1 LSIAAAKRPKKKPPI
16 IDFPNDED
24 TRQMDIGAVYQ
35 SKLTTPEQ
43 AVASIPSGSNFSMG
57 MAMAEPP
64 ALLRALADRAK
75 AGQIEGLKVYYFEA
89 TRIAGETILRYE
101 LNDRIRPYCMF
112 IAATERALIKRAE
125 ADGGRK
131 IVNYVPS
138 NFHQAPRLLTDEV
151 GIDTFVCT
159 ISPMDRHGYFS
170 FGTGNDYS
178 SKVARAA
185 KRLIVEVNQNMPRVH
200 GAGAELH
207 VSEVSAIVEN
217 NVPLLQLPIRA
228 PAPED
233 DVIARMIAGLVP
245 DGACLQMGVGALP
258 DIVCAALRDRND
270 LGIHT
275 EALNP
280 GLVDLV
286 RAGVVTNRRKA
297 IDWGKTVF
305 TFAMGQE
312 AMYDFLDD
320 NPAVESRPVDYV
332 NDPRIIAQNDN
343 VISINATI
351 QIDLTGACNS
361 EHMLGH
367 QYSASGGQLDFVRGA
382 YASKGGKSIIAAT
395 STAAKGKVSRIV
407 PTLEGPV
414 TTPRI
419 DTHYVVTEFGAVNL
433 KGLSSTDRALQ
444 LIELANPEFRGGLR
458 EAAKA
463 MHLS

>member
-1 LSIAAAKRPKKKPPI
+1 
-16 IDFPNDED
+16 
-24 TRQMDIGAVYQ
+24 MDVRSLYQ
-35 SKLTTPEQ
+35 SKLTTPDQ
-43 AVASIPSGSNFSMG
+43 AVATIPSGSKLSMG

-64 ALLRALADRAK
+64 ALLKALADRAETS
-75 AGQIEGLKVYYFEA
+75 GIEELKVYYFESN
-89 TRIAGETILRYE
+89 RIAGDTILRYE
-101 LNDRIRPYCMF
+101 LNDRISPYCMF
-112 IAATERALIKRAE
+112 ISGVERALIKRGVE
-125 ADGGRK
+125 DGGRK
-131 IVNYVPS
+131 VINYVPN
-138 NFHQAPRLLTDEV
+138 NFHQTPRLLIDEI

-159 ISPMDRHGYFS
+159 VSPMDRHGYFS

-178 SKVARAA
+178 TKVARAG
-185 KRLIVEVNQNMPRVH
+185 KRLIVEVNENMPRVM
-200 GAGAELH
+200 GAGAALH
-207 VSEVSAIVEN
+207 ISEVDAIVEN
-217 NVPLLQLPIRA
+217 HVPLLELPIRA
-228 PAPED
+228 PTHED
-233 DVIARMIAGLVP
+233 EVIGRTIASLVP

-258 DIVCAALRDRND
+258 NLVCAELKGRND

-297 IDWGKTVF
+297 IDRGKSVF
-305 TFAMGQE
+305 TFAMGQK
-312 AMYDFLDD
+312 AMYDFLND
-320 NPAVESRPVDYV
+320 NPAVESAPVDYV

-382 YASKGGKSIIAAT
+382 FASKDGKSIIAAR

-407 PTLEGPV
+407 ARLDGPV

-419 DTHYVVTEFGAVNL
+419 DSHHIVTEFGAVNL
-433 KGLSSTDRALQ
+433 KGLSSTERALR
-444 LIELANPEFRGGLR
+444 LIELAHPEFRDGLR
-458 EAAKA
+458 DAAKEQ
-463 MHLS
+463 HLI